1 MCALYR
7 VGEMAK
13 GSYDM
18 FLRRNSK
25 HPSWS
30 MVNADDIDET
40 HITLIIHLLNRVK
53 YHDQNEH
60 LLSQNYRLVDPATAK
75 IIKDKVLR

>member
-1 MCALYR
+1 
-7 VGEMAK
+7 
-13 GSYDM
+13 
-18 FLRRNSK
+18 
-25 HPSWS
+25 